1 MNQTHEQRKNQMT
14 TLSLLLQ
21 ATLSRDI
28 AQLMPDVPVGA
39 SAVLAHR
46 RLQALAD
53 NSPLL
58 LAWLAEPWWG
68 QDIEA
73 TLIHCA
79 RVHLYARILDDAL
92 DENLPIHR
100 LLLLR
105 AQPLFW
111 SSIGHLAILHP
122 QQWQHSTQLIA
133 ETVQSVERDDDQA
146 HPLLWGMKNH
156 HLLLIPLL
164 VSNNND
170 LFESSRAALSDLI
183 LLMQAG
189 DEWRQGVLKTK
200 AVQHQV
206 LGEVE
211 RILSTGVP
219 QRLLQGGWQSA
230 SLRVLWECEQLLAV
244 LSPPA

>member
-1 MNQTHEQRKNQMT
+1 MNVNVSEVLRK
-14 TLSLLLQ
+14 TLSD
-21 ATLSRDI
+21 DI
-28 AQLMPDVPVGA
+28 EKLMSDTQSGA
-39 SAVLAHR
+39 SAILARR

-68 QDIEA
+68 QDIET

-111 SSIGHLAILHP
+111 SSIGNLAIMHP
-122 QQWQHSTQLIA
+122 QQWQQSAQLIE
-133 ETVQSVERDDDQA
+133 ETIQSVERDDEQA
-146 HPLLWGMKNH
+146 QPILWGMKNH

-164 VSNNND
+164 LSDNNES
-170 LFESSRAALSDLI
+170 FESSRAALSDLI
-183 LLMQAG
+183 LLMQTG
-189 DEWRQGVLKTK
+189 DEWKQGALKTK
-200 AVQHQV
+200 EIQYQV
-206 LGEVE
+206 LAEIE
-211 RILSTGVP
+211 RILLNGTP
-219 QRLLQGGWQSA
+219 QMLLQGGWHSA
-230 SLRVLWECEQLLAV
+230 AQRVLWECEQLLAV